1 MKFIFII
8 LAPKLPVQGMAI
20 FPFIFL
26 KTKDL
31 KLDKQIINHEMIH
44 IRQQLELL
52 IIPFYF
58 LYFLNYLINY
68 IYYRDHHRAYRNI
81 VFEREAFENDLKP
94 GYLKKRRF
102 ASWINYFR
110 QV

>member
-1 MKFIFII
+1 
-8 LAPKLPVQGMAI
+8 MAL

-26 KTKDL
+26 KSKGL
-31 KLDKQIINHEMIH
+31 KLDKQIINHELIH

-68 IYYRDHHRAYRNI
+68 IYYRNHYLAYKNI
-81 VFEREAFENDLKP
+81 VFEREAFANDLKP
-94 GYLKKRRF
+94 GYLQKRRF
-102 ASWINYFR
+102 ASWIKYFL
-110 QV
+110 

>member
-8 LAPKLPVQGMAI
+8 QLRKLPVQGMAM

-31 KLDKQIINHEMIH
+31 KLDKRIINHELIH

-52 IIPFYF
+52 IIPFYL
-58 LYFLNYLINY
+58 LYFLNYLANW
-68 IYYRDHHRAYRNI
+68 IYYRDHYLAYRNI

-102 ASWINYFR
+102 ASWVNYFR

>member
-1 MKFIFII
+1 VKFIFII
-8 LAPKLPVQGMAI
+8 PAPKLPVQGMAA

-26 KTKDL
+26 KSKEL
-31 KLDKQIINHEMIH
+31 KLDKQIINHELIH

-58 LYFLNYLINY
+58 LYFFNYPINY
-68 IYYRDHHRAYRNI
+68 IYYRDHDLANKNV
-81 VFEREAFENDLKP
+81 VFEKEAFENDLKP

-102 ASWINYFR
+102 ASWIKYFL
-110 QV
+110 